1 MRRPL
6 DGYTVI
12 DLTTALAGPYATLLL
27 AGLGARVIKVENPS
41 AGGDPARNN
50 APYATENGLSLSRVS
65 EQDQSLSHLVR
76 SRNKESIA
84 LDLKSESGR
93 KALLD
98 LCGHADVLV
107 ENFSPGVTRRLGIDF
122 ETVRRISPSL
132 IYTSISG
139 FGAQATNDRA
149 MDTIIQALSGLM
161 MTSGEPDG
169 EPVRAGVPF
178 ADLLAPIY
186 AALAT
191 VTALLDGE
199 RRSPREAQHIDVS
212 MLGALTHLVSFE
224 PYEALEELGVP
235 LRTGQFVPRLAPF
248 GSFPASDGWV
258 AICAPLDKF
267 ATALF
272 AEMNDDDHQLR
283 ADASTRD
290 ARVRNAEILHE
301 DIAGWTSRFS
311 VESLVTRLTEAGVPV
326 AEVRSPE
333 AAVRDP
339 RVRASEDIV
348 DVGALSGLAPDTVLG
363 PGIPFSVSGLDVGF
377 DRPARSFGA
386 DTSAVLSDLLG
397 YDPDQ
402 IAAAVGDNHGTHD

>member
-6 DGYTVI
+6 AGYTVI

-27 AGLGARVIKVENPS
+27 AGLGARVIKVENPAS
-41 AGGDPARNN
+41 GGDPARNN
-50 APYATENGLSLSRVS
+50 APYATPDGLSLSRTS
-65 EQDQSLSHLVR
+65 AQDQSLSHLVR
-76 SRNKESIA
+76 SRNKESIV
-84 LDLKSESGR
+84 LDLKSDAGR
-93 KALLD
+93 QALLD
-98 LCGHADVLV
+98 LCAEADVLV

-122 ETVRRISPSL
+122 ETVREVNSTL

-161 MTSGEPDG
+161 MTSGEPGG

-186 AALAT
+186 AVLAT
-191 VTALLDGE
+191 VVTLLDGE
-199 RRSPREAQHIDVS
+199 RGAAREARHIDVS

-248 GSFPASDGWV
+248 GSFPAADGWV

-267 ATALF
+267 AEALLY
-272 AEMNDDDHQLR
+272 AMDDDGHPR
-283 ADASTRD
+283 RGDYASRD
-290 ARVRNAEILHE
+290 ARVRHAQLLHE
-301 DIAGWTSRFS
+301 DIAAWTATLT
-311 VESLVTRLTEAGVPV
+311 VDALLDRLTHAGVPV

-333 AAVRDP
+333 AAVRDE
-339 RVRASEDIV
+339 RVREREDIV
-348 DVGALSGLAPDTVLG
+348 DVGALSGMTRDTVLG
-363 PGIPFSVSGLDVGF
+363 PGIPFTVSGLEVGF
-377 DRPARSFGA
+377 DRAARPLGA
-386 DTSAVLSDLLG
+386 DTATILSELLG
-397 YDPDQ
+397 YSPDQ
-402 IAAAVGDNHGTHD
+402 VATVLGTSHEA